1 MKNIFLKNNKL
12 QRKNYAFTPFTN
24 QEQDPMQNLIIQSP
38 EFKAIEILFK
48 DWLRLLNFEPSTIKY
63 APRKTREFFYW
74 LEQNKIDKLENITKQ
89 TVNNYFNYLQNRQNQ
104 KKGGRLSKN
113 YLRSHLTAI
122 RKLSRFLR
130 ETGRE
135 SFETDVYLPGNKKPS
150 INVFTKAEIKALY
163 KACDNDLLGIRDKAM
178 LSVYYGCGLRRT
190 EGINLDINDVIF
202 DKNMLFV
209 KKGKNYKQRYV
220 PMTETILEDLQNY
233 TIYARPIFLENN
245 NQALFLS
252 KKGNRLT
259 SSSMADRL
267 QKLKEK
273 AGIEKLAGLHTLRH
287 SIATH
292 LLQSGMEL
300 EKIKM
305 LLGHGSLE
313 TTQIYTH
320 VAYETE

>member
-1 MKNIFLKNNKL
+1 
-12 QRKNYAFTPFTN
+12 
-24 QEQDPMQNLIIQSP
+24 MQNLIIQSP
-38 EFKAIEILFK
+38 EFRATEILFK

-63 APRKTREFFYW
+63 APRKAREFFYW
-74 LEQNKIDKLENITKQ
+74 LEQNRVDKIENITKQ
-89 TVNNYFNYLQNRQNQ
+89 TVSNYFDYLQNRQNQ

-122 RKLSRFLR
+122 KKLSRFLR

-135 SFETDVYLPGNKKPS
+135 SFEADVHLPGNKKPT
-150 INVFTKAEIKALY
+150 INIFTRAEIQSLY

-190 EGINLDINDVIF
+190 EGVNLDINDVIF

-220 PMTETILEDLQNY
+220 PMTEAILEDLKNY
-233 TIYARPIFLENN
+233 TTYARPMFLENN
-245 NQALFLS
+245 NHALFLS
-252 KKGNRLT
+252 QKGKRLT
-259 SSSMADRL
+259 SSSMANRL

-273 AGIEKLAGLHTLRH
+273 AGIEKQAGLHTLRH

-320 VAYETE
+320 VSSEALAKEDES

>member
-1 MKNIFLKNNKL
+1 MK
-12 QRKNYAFTPFTN
+12 
-24 QEQDPMQNLIIQSP
+24 DLIIKSP
-38 EFKAIEILFK
+38 EFRAIEILFK

-74 LEQNKIDKLENITKQ
+74 LEKQKITVIKNITKI
-89 TVNNYFNYLQNRQNQ
+89 TVINYFEYLQNRQNQ
-104 KKGGRLSKN
+104 KKGGKLSKN

-135 SFETDVYLPGNKKPS
+135 SFEADVYLPGNKKPI
-150 INVFTKAEIKALY
+150 INIFTKAEINALY
-163 KACDNDLLGIRDKAM
+163 KACNNDFLGIRDKAM

-190 EGINLDINDVIF
+190 EGVNLNINDVIF

-220 PMTETILEDLQNY
+220 PMTEAILEDLKNY
-233 TIYARPIFLENN
+233 TTYARPMFLENN
-245 NQALFLS
+245 NQALFLNQ
-252 KKGNRLT
+252 KGSRLT
-259 SSSMADRL
+259 SSSMANRL

-273 AGIEKLAGLHTLRH
+273 AGIEKQAGLHTLRH
-287 SIATH
+287 TIATH

-320 VAYETE
+320 IANEII

>member
-1 MKNIFLKNNKL
+1 MNS
-12 QRKNYAFTPFTN
+12 
-24 QEQDPMQNLIIQSP
+24 LIIKTP
-38 EFKAIEILFK
+38 EYKNLETRFAE
-48 DWLRLLNFEPSTIKY
+48 WLKLLNFEPSTIKY
-63 APRKTREFFYW
+63 APRKAHEFFHW
-74 LEQNKIDKLENITKQ
+74 LENHQITEIAEITKPIIENYFYYLKTRQNK
-89 TVNNYFNYLQNRQNQ
+89 
-104 KKGGRLSKN
+104 KKKGRLSKN

-135 SFETDVYLPGNKKPS
+135 SFEADVHLPGNKKPT
-150 INVFTKAEIKALY
+150 INIFTKAEINALY

-190 EGINLDINDVIF
+190 EGVNLDINDVIF

-220 PMTETILEDLQNY
+220 PMTEAILEDLKNY
-233 TIYARPIFLENN
+233 TTYARPMFLENN
-245 NQALFLS
+245 NHALFLS
-252 KKGNRLT
+252 QKGSRLT

-273 AGIEKLAGLHTLRH
+273 AGIEKQAGLHTLRH

-320 VAYETE
+320 VSSEALAKEDES